1 MPSPHMRVLVD
12 TNVVL
17 DVLLAREPF
26 LEDALGVF
34 ASGEAGA
41 LELLLSTDAIST
53 VFYIV
58 RKNQGAAAARE
69 AVAKLL
75 DMVRLVALDERA
87 VMRAMLLDF
96 TDLEDALVVAVAE
109 REGARLI
116 VTRNGADFAN
126 SPVPAVAPGALLALL
141 AAQGAGGQA
150 GVPAGETGA

>member
-1 MPSPHMRVLVD
+1 MPSSHMRVLVD

-17 DVLLAREPF
+17 DLLLAREPF

-41 LELLLSTDAIST
+41 LELLLSTDAINT
-53 VFYIV
+53 VFHIV
-58 RKNQGAAAARE
+58 GKNQGAAAARE

-87 VMRAMLLDF
+87 VMRAMVLDF
-96 TDLEDALVVAVAE
+96 TDLEDALVAAVAE

-116 VTRNGADFAN
+116 VTRNGADFTN
-126 SPVPAVAPGALLALL
+126 SPVPAVAPSALLAYV

-150 GVPAGETGA
+150 EAPAEVAGA